1 MYTAH
6 ECLYSLFSFRPV
18 CSLVCGQKK
27 YRKLMVV
34 SYFSAKTVYLVFT
47 MQNICIV
54 KEMIEKSYH
63 MKAQQR
69 LRKLCV
75 YMCVCVVI
83 TQKKIA
89 SVYDDRMLTSN
100 EVVLSV

>member
-6 ECLYSLFSFRPV
+6 ECCFLFAPFV
-18 CSLVCGQKK
+18 CLFVAKKK

-47 MQNICIV
+47 TQNICIV

-69 LRKLCV
+69 PRKLCV
-75 YMCVCVVI
+75 CVCVCVVI
-83 TQKKIA
+83 TQKKFA
-89 SVYDDRMLTSN
+89 LVYDDQMLTSN